1 MALKHNQTHGKREL
15 VRLLQETA
23 QLMKILGEND
33 FKIRAFEKGA
43 DALEASEAGLG
54 DIAQGKIKIAGI
66 GEGLKSAIREFLE
79 GGAIKAHAEL
89 SAKVPAGVMALLELP
104 GLGPKKAML
113 LHQELGVAAIG
124 ELEYAC
130 RENRL
135 VTIKGF
141 GPAMQE
147 KILKSIEQWQHR
159 QGKLLLDAALELY
172 ACIEKKLREEFKG
185 AAVRAVGA
193 LGRYREIVDHL
204 EIAVSGKVSVAAAK
218 AALAGFLGE
227 PAERDEHG
235 LHAITGALK
244 DGVRLTLWISP
255 GEPDKNLL
263 LWLMA
268 GEKLRPRLQSE
279 ADAFESWEFTW
290 LESEWA
296 EGKRKPAADAYR
308 VGRDGGVR
316 GIFHNH
322 TNFSDGR
329 NTLEQMVTAAEKLG
343 FEYIGI
349 SDHSQSAFY
358 AHGLKPDRIR
368 EQRRMIDDFQKR
380 VSIRIFHGIESD
392 ILADGALDYGRDVLE
407 SFDFIVGSV
416 HSRFKMDEKEMTG
429 RLVRALS
436 HPAVTIWGHPTG
448 RLVLGR
454 AGYAL
459 DWDAC
464 LAAAAKNGVAVELN
478 AHPQRLDVDW
488 RMGAELERR
497 EIPICINPDAHS
509 VEGLSDTRIGER
521 IAEKS
526 MIPEHLILNRR
537 GVSEME
543 KYLWQRK
550 KRLKAS

>member
-1 MALKHNQTHGKREL
+1 MATKPDRKKLIQM
-15 VRLLQETA
+15 LQDMA

-43 DALEASEAGLG
+43 GALEASEAGLD
-54 DIAQGKIKIAGI
+54 DIARGKIKVAGI
-66 GEGLKSAIREFLE
+66 GDGLKSAIREFLE
-79 GGAIKAHAEL
+79 DGDIKAHAEL
-89 SAKVPAGVMALLELP
+89 SAKVPAGVIALLEIP
-104 GLGPKKAML
+104 GLGPKKAMM
-113 LHQELGVAAIG
+113 LHEELGVATIG

-135 VTIKGF
+135 ISIKGF

-147 KILKSIEQWQHR
+147 KVLKSIEQWKQS

-172 ACIEKKLREEFKG
+172 ARIEKKLHGEFKG
-185 AAVRAVGA
+185 AAVRAVGQ
-193 LGRYREIVDHL
+193 LGRYREIIEHL
-204 EIAVSGKVSVAAAK
+204 EVVVSGKVSVAAAK
-218 AALAGFLGE
+218 EALAGFLDDS
-227 PAERDEHG
+227 AERDEHG
-235 LHAITGALK
+235 LHAITGVFK

-255 GEPDKNLL
+255 QEPDANLL

-268 GEKLRPRLQSE
+268 DEILRPRLAS
-279 ADAFESWEFTW
+279 DAAAFHSWEFTW
-290 LESEWA
+290 LESEWT
-296 EGKRKPAADAYR
+296 GRKRNPSADAYR

-329 NTLEQMVTAAEKLG
+329 NTLEQMVRAAEKLG

-368 EQRRMIDDFQKR
+368 EQRKLIGELQKG
-380 VSIRIFHGIESD
+380 VSIRIFHGVESD
-392 ILADGALDYGRDVLE
+392 ILADGALDYDRDVLE

-416 HSRFKMDEKEMTG
+416 HSRFKLDEKEMTA

-497 EIPICINPDAHS
+497 EVSICINPDAHS

-526 MIPEHLILNRR
+526 MIPRHLILNRR